1 MNSVK
6 VFLGNVYLTIP
17 HVFSH
22 TGWLGGIMLYSI
34 VALLNTYTMTQILEV
49 SRIYSLKRD
58 EATGEARE
66 VKSYTDLSERVHGT
80 KGKYAVIVFMFIV

>member
-22 TGWLGGIMLYSI
+22 TGWLGGIMLYSL